1 MKVLS
6 IKKSYA
12 TLIAKE
18 YKLIKTISW
27 KLNIW
32 NYDGRYE
39 FIKKVICLKNSI
51 LHYKILI
58 KLIQFVYYKLIF
70 LNIWL
75 ILWNNNKFKIFE

>member
-27 KLNIW
+27 KLNI
-32 NYDGRYE
+32 
-39 FIKKVICLKNSI
+39 
-51 LHYKILI
+51 
-58 KLIQFVYYKLIF
+58 
-70 LNIWL
+70 
-75 ILWNNNKFKIFE
+75 